1 MSTEDYTALSTQQLV
16 EMFTT
21 AAKRFGLGSRQL
33 ATLQNL
39 RDPLVPGLPPT
50 DFDPPKPTAAELWA
64 TATALSERES
74 TAEVERMLEDDD
86 PDIRMT
92 AAGFLGEMSPELADA
107 AIKGAQMMKPTR
119 EILAFQRRAR
129 QTPPSLPTLE
139 DMPDDELVARFEDA
153 TLRESGVYLLDYLED
168 KAIQDVRN
176 DICGEVCDVMRQL
189 KARGL
194 LARLLPLLAS
204 DNLTVRREAAVACLR
219 IAEPEAI
226 ATLEAVSRDGTFG
239 DNFSARTALRD
250 WREKGRVVYGL

>member
-1 MSTEDYTALSTQQLV
+1 MSAEDYTALSTQQLV
-16 EMFTT
+16 EIFTT

-50 DFDPPKPTAAELWA
+50 DFDPLKPTAAQLWA
-64 TATALSERES
+64 TATALSEREA

-86 PDIRMT
+86 PDIRAT
-92 AAGFLGEMSPELADA
+92 AAGFLGGLSPELADA
-107 AIKGAQMMKPTR
+107 AAKGFQVKRPTR
-119 EILAFQRRAR
+119 EILALQRRAR
-129 QTPPSLPTLE
+129 QAPPPLPTLE
-139 DMPDDELVARFEDA
+139 DMSDDELLARFEDA
-153 TLRESGVYLLDYLED
+153 ALRENGVYLLNYLED
-168 KAIQDVRN
+168 EAIQDLRN
-176 DICGEVCDVMRQL
+176 DICGEVCDIMRQL

-226 ATLEAVSRDGTFG
+226 AALEAVSRDGVFG
-239 DNFSARTALRD
+239 DNFSARIALRD